1 MMPREIEVQINGKRI
16 VFQLADDIAVEE
28 FTRVVEYVENKINK
42 IKSRM
47 AELDPQKLALLTSI
61 NIAQDLFFLKKENEK
76 LAQIL
81 GRIDTLL
88 APENEDGK
96 LTVSLSS

>member
-1 MMPREIEVQINGKRI
+1 MSREIEVLITGKKF
-16 VFQLADDIAVEE
+16 VFQLADDVQPEE
-28 FTRVVEYVENKINK
+28 FLQVVEYVENKINK

-47 AELDPQKLALLTSI
+47 NELDSQKLGLLTSI
-61 NIAQDLFFLKKENEK
+61 NIAQDLFSLKKENEK

-88 APENEDGK
+88 SPKSEDGE

>member
-1 MMPREIEVQINGKRI
+1 MSKEIEVQITGKKF

-28 FTRVVEYVENKINK
+28 FMHVVEYVENKINK

-47 AELDPQKLALLTSI
+47 NELDSQKLGLLTSI

-76 LAQIL
+76 LVQIL
-81 GRIDTLL
+81 GRIDSLL
-88 APENEDGK
+88 APEKEDGK

>member
-1 MMPREIEVQINGKRI
+1 MSKEIEVQITGKKI
-16 VFQLADDIAVEE
+16 VFQLADDISVEE
-28 FTRVVEYVENKINK
+28 FMRVVEYVENKINK

-47 AELDPQKLALLTSI
+47 NELDSQKLGLLTSI

-88 APENEDGK
+88 APEKEDGK

>member
-1 MMPREIEVQINGKRI
+1 MAKEIEVQITGKKI
-16 VFQLADDIAVEE
+16 VFQLTDDIAVEE
-28 FTRVVEYVENKINK
+28 FMRVVEYVENKINK

-47 AELDPQKLALLTSI
+47 NELDSQKLGLLTSI
-61 NIAQDLFFLKKENEK
+61 NIAQDLFFLRKENEK

-81 GRIDTLL
+81 GKIDKLL
-88 APENEDGK
+88 APETEDVK

>member
-1 MMPREIEVQINGKRI
+1 MAKEIEVQITGKKI
-16 VFQLADDIAVEE
+16 VFQLADDVVVEE
-28 FTRVVEYVENKINK
+28 FLRVVEYVENKITK

-47 AELDPQKLALLTSI
+47 NELDSQKLGLLTSI
-61 NIAQDLFFLKKENEK
+61 NIAQDLFILKKENEK

-81 GRIDTLL
+81 SRIDTLL
-88 APENEDGK
+88 APEKEDGK

>member
-1 MMPREIEVQINGKRI
+1 MAREIEVQITGKKI
-16 VFQLADDIAVEE
+16 VFQLTDDISVEE
-28 FTRVVEYVENKINK
+28 FMRVVEYVENKINK

-47 AELDPQKLALLTSI
+47 NELDSQKLGLLTSI
-61 NIAQDLFFLKKENEK
+61 NIAQDLFSLKKENEK

>member
-1 MMPREIEVQINGKRI
+1 MSKEIEVQITGKKFI
-16 VFQLADDIAVEE
+16 FQLADDIAVEE
-28 FTRVVEYVENKINK
+28 FMSVVEYVENKINK

-47 AELDPQKLALLTSI
+47 NELDSQKLGLLTSI
-61 NIAQDLFFLKKENEK
+61 NIAQDLFLLKKENEK

-88 APENEDGK
+88 APESEDGK